1 MLNGGETDV
10 PKVKKKWD
18 GVETDVPKVKKKR
31 G

>member
-1 MLNGGETDV
+1 MLNGVETDV

-18 GVETDVPKVKKKR
+18 GVETDVPKGKKKI